1 MVVKKKQLEDDLAY
15 ETLKNQ
21 ELARQQQG
29 ENSVNRSSF
38 LNRK

>member
-1 MVVKKKQLEDDLAY
+1 MVVKKKQLEDDLVK
-15 ETLKNQ
+15 ESLKNQ
-21 ELARQQQG
+21 ELVRQQQG